1 MSDGSVTIDT
11 ILNTDGAKKGLG
23 SLQGILGKVGT
34 GIGTAFKAGATAIA
48 GVSTAIS
55 GAVGYGA
62 KYNATIEQ
70 YATSFEVMT
79 GSVEK
84 ATEVTEKLKK
94 IGAETPFEMTDLADT
109 TQLLMNYGFTADDAM
124 SKMQMLGDISQGSAD
139 KMNRIAMAYGQM
151 SSAGKVQLED
161 VKQMIEAGFN
171 PLQEIS
177 QSTGESMES
186 LYDRIS
192 KGTISVDEITASME
206 RSTSAGGKYFQSMQK
221 QSQTVSGQ
229 ISTLKDNA
237 SQLLG
242 SLSSNF
248 STALGGQILPMLN
261 EMTGGLQEAFNT
273 GGIEGFVSALG
284 PALGNITTQIAN
296 QLPSII
302 QTGTSIITSLLTGIQ
317 QNLPQILLGASQI
330 LTSLI
335 QGIITILPQLMPI
348 ALQILQTLIT
358 TILQNLPLI
367 LNAGI
372 QLITQLIT
380 GIAQMIPQLVPQM
393 IDCLMTIIN
402 TLLDNI
408 DLIIDA
414 GIQLI
419 ISLAEGLLNAIP
431 QLIEKIP
438 IIIQKLVQ
446 AIINNLPKIIEMG
459 IRLLVELGAG
469 LIAAIPQLI
478 AMIPQIISAIINA
491 FFETD
496 WGEIGLQL
504 LQGLLEGF
512 SNAGN
517 IIWNAIKK
525 VGNSMIDGI
534 KSFFGIHSPSKVFMA
549 LGKYL
554 PQGFA
559 VGINKE
565 SKSAIKSTQKLNN
578 AILDN
583 FNLNNMYSKMR
594 SAVALQTSRI
604 ATNLSTTANV
614 NRSLNATITV
624 EGSDIYMDSTK
635 VGRAVTPAVTKT
647 LRGAGAY

>member
-1 MSDGSVTIDT
+1 MSDGSVTIGTKLDSS
-11 ILNTDGAKKGLG
+11 GAEKGLG
-23 SLQGILGKVGT
+23 RLSSTLGKVGN
-34 GIGTAFKAGATAIA
+34 GITSVFKMGATAIA
-48 GVSTAIS
+48 GVSTAIA

-62 KYNATIEQ
+62 KYNSTIEQ
-70 YATSFEVMT
+70 YSTSFEVMT
-79 GSVEK
+79 GSAEK

-109 TQLLMNYGFTADDAM
+109 TQLLMNYGFTADDAI

-151 SSAGKVQLED
+151 SSAGKVSLED

-206 RSTSAGGKYFQSMQK
+206 RSTSAGGKYFQSMDK

-229 ISTLKDNA
+229 LSTLKDNT

-242 SLSSNF
+242 SLSNNF
-248 STALGGQILPMLN
+248 STALGGEILPMLN
-261 EMTGGLQEAFNT
+261 QMTGGLQEAFNT
-273 GGIEGFVSALG
+273 SGIEGFVSALG

-296 QLPSII
+296 QLPQII
-302 QTGTSIITSLLTGIQ
+302 QMGTNIITSLLLGIQ
-317 QNLPQILLGASQI
+317 QNLPQILTSASQI
-330 LTSLI
+330 ITSLI

-358 TILQNLPLI
+358 VIFQNLPLLI
-367 LNAGI
+367 NTGI
-372 QLITQLIT
+372 QLIAQLII
-380 GIAQMIPQLVPQM
+380 GIAQMLPELIPQALNC
-393 IDCLMTIIN
+393 ILTIVQG
-402 TLLDNI
+402 LLENI

-414 GIQLI
+414 GLQLI
-419 ISLAEGLLNAIP
+419 IGLAEGLINAIP
-431 QLIEKIP
+431 QLVEKIP
-438 IIIQKLVQ
+438 IIIQKVIQ

-478 AMIPQIISAIINA
+478 AMIPQIITAIINA

-496 WGEIGLQL
+496 WGAIGRQLLEGL
-504 LQGLLEGF
+504 LQGLT
-512 SNAGN
+512 NAGD
-517 IIWNAIKK
+517 IIWNAVKSL
-525 VGNSMIDGI
+525 GNSIISGV
-534 KSFFGIHSPSKVFMA
+534 KSFFGIHSPSKVFA
-549 LGKYL
+549 ELGRYL

-559 VGINKE
+559 VGIDKDASKATKSVKKMNK
-565 SKSAIKSTQKLNN
+565 N
-578 AILDN
+578 ILSN
-583 FNLNNMYSKMR
+583 FNFDGLYSKMQN
-594 SAVALQTSRI
+594 AVNLETGKI
-604 ATNLSTTANV
+604 ATKLSTTTNRVVEAN
-614 NRSLNATITV
+614 ITMNP
-624 EGSDIYMDSTK
+624 SNIYMDSTK
-635 VGRAVTPAVTKT
+635 VGRMVTPSVTKT
-647 LRGAGAY
+647 LKGAGVV

>member
-11 ILNTDGAKKGLG
+11 ILNTDGVKKGLG
-23 SLQGILGKVGT
+23 SLQGILGKVGS
-34 GIGTAFKAGATAIA
+34 GITTAFKVGATAIA

-79 GSVEK
+79 GSAEK

-109 TQLLMNYGFTADDAM
+109 TQLLMNYGFTADNAI
-124 SKMQMLGDISQGSAD
+124 SKDISQGSAD

-229 ISTLKDNA
+229 LSTLKDNT

-296 QLPSII
+296 QLPNII
-302 QTGTSIITSLLTGIQ
+302 QMGTNIITSLITGIQ
-317 QNLPQILLGASQI
+317 QNLPQLAQSAISIVNSLLTF
-330 LTSLI
+330 L
-335 QGIITILPQLMPI
+335 
-348 ALQILQTLIT
+348 
-358 TILQNLPLI
+358 LQNLPLI
-367 LNAGI
+367 LNMGMQFI
-372 QLITQLIT
+372 LQLIL
-380 GIAQMIPQLVPQM
+380 GIAQNLPQLIPQALEC
-393 IDCLMTIIN
+393 ILTIVQGLI
-402 TLLDNI
+402 DNI
-408 DLIIDA
+408 DLLIDA
-414 GIQLI
+414 GIELI
-419 ISLAEGLLNAIP
+419 IGLAEGLINAIP
-431 QLIEKIP
+431 VLIEKIP
-438 IIIQKLVQ
+438 VIIQKLIQ

-496 WGEIGLQL
+496 WGAIGLQL
-504 LQGLLEGF
+504 LQGLLNGF

-525 VGNSMIDGI
+525 VGSSMIDGI
-534 KSFFGIHSPSKVFMA
+534 KSFFGIHSPSKVFAA

-578 AILDN
+578 AILEEA
-583 FNLNNMYSKMR
+583 KR
-594 SAVALQTSRI
+594 RGLQRLYLKTDLENYYEKFGAKYI
-604 ATNLSTTANV
+604 ENLSNGEKLYCIEV
-614 NRSLNATITV
+614 
-624 EGSDIYMDSTK
+624 
-635 VGRAVTPAVTKT
+635 
-647 LRGAGAY
+647 

>member
-177 QSTGESMES
+177 QSTDESMES

-242 SLSSNF
+242 NLSSNF

-635 VGRAVTPAVTKT
+635 VGRAVTPTITRT
-647 LRGAGAY
+647 LKGAGAY